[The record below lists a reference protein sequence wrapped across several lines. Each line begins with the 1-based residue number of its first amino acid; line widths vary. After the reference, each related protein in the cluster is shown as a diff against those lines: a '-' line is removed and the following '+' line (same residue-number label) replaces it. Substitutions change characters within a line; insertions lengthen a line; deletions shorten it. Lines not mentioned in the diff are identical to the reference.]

1 MGYSA
6 NASSHDDSIFCNQEQ
21 VTAAADDSNCMS
33 EYRRS
38 TCTSAAYG
46 SSHEGSSCRSRRCHQ
61 LERKQEAQATW
72 LDSRVSPGQQCQ
84 RPEEVENKTNAPEKG
99 SGQKKTERQATNS
112 TITNGLAQAPRS
124 CDGLA
129 QSNQQQAARRQQ
141 AAAVSGTVQAVAAGR
156 RLQQDATQQ

>member
-1 MGYSA
+1 MPA
-6 NASSHDDSIFCNQEQ
+6 ATMTASFVIKSRSQRLPM
-21 VTAAADDSNCMS
+21 TATACQNTDAALAHQQHM
-33 EYRRS
+33 
-38 TCTSAAYG
+38 AA

-141 AAAVSGTVQAVAAGR
+141 AAAISGTVQAVAAGR